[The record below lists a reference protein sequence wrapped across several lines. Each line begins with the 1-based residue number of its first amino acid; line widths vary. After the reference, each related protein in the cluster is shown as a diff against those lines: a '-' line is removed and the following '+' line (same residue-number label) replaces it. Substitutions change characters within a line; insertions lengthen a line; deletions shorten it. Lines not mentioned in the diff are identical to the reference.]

1 MKRGIVVTVAGAA
14 VLVAGLSGCSM
25 DDNKP
30 AATTRGATTTS
41 AAATTTSAAGGPSAT
56 AGAGTAKVTIDGQA
70 QNVQGQVVCATAGG
84 NMNIAIGEAMTGI
97 AAVLSA
103 DGSTVQSVGLG
114 NVNGVTLGYTQGVPG
129 GANAT
134 ATKDGNTYKIS
145 GTATGVDMANP
156 MQPVTKPF
164 EIQVTCPSRGSI
176 QRGGALWGRR
186 RFFFCQIDPVRPR
199 PPVRARPVS
208 LRVDPIAV
216 AGGGCCAGNR
226 PARSRGCRR
235 CSTA

>member
-1 MKRGIVVTVAGAA
+1 MKRALVVTVAGAA
-14 VLVAGLSGCSM
+14 VLVAGLSGCSK
-25 DDNKP
+25 DDNKSTS
-30 AATTRGATTTS
+30 TTSEKATTS
-41 AAATTTSAAGGPSAT
+41 AAATTTSAAGSPSAT

-84 NMNIAIGEAMTGI
+84 NLNIAIGEATTGI

-103 DGSTVQSVGLG
+103 DASSVQSVGLG
-114 NVNGVTLGYTQGVPG
+114 NVNGVTLGYTAGVPG

-164 EIQVTCPSRGSI
+164 EIQVTCP
-176 QRGGALWGRR
+176 
-186 RFFFCQIDPVRPR
+186 
-199 PPVRARPVS
+199 
-208 LRVDPIAV
+208 
-216 AGGGCCAGNR
+216 
-226 PARSRGCRR
+226 
-235 CSTA
+235 